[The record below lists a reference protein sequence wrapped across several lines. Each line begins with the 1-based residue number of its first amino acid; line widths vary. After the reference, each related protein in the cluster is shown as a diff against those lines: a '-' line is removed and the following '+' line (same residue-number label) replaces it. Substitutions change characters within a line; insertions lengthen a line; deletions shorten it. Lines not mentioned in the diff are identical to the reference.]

1 MTMSEQ
7 SDPKRSSKRTISDRL
22 DEVNHRPTGFD
33 YMRIGL
39 ALAVILAHS
48 FYLNYG
54 GAHAAER
61 EGLLSKFTPLIV
73 PMFFALS
80 GFLVAGSLE
89 RAKSLFVF
97 FGLRVFR
104 IVPALTVEVLLSALI
119 LGPLLTEFP
128 LSDYFRDTAFWAYFL
143 NILGE
148 IHYHLPGLFIH
159 NPTTA
164 VNGQL
169 WTVPFELACYALLGA
184 LACVNA
190 YRRGWLL
197 IAIFG
202 ALQALQIVN
211 TIYRFN
217 PNYNGA
223 GGSTIVLC
231 FAAGLLLYRYRK
243 VIVYSAPLALVAFV
257 LSVISI
263 EIPNAI
269 RFAPLPMAYLTVYLG
284 LRNPKLD
291 RIVNS
296 GDYSY
301 GLYLY
306 GYPVQQAVITLLPGM
321 REWYWNL
328 LISLPIAAAIAALS
342 WHLIEK
348 PVLSRKKILQRI
360 NDRIAAALV
369 RIWPRMAKREVIADG

>member
-1 MTMSEQ
+1 MTISESSTQ
-7 SDPKRSSKRTISDRL
+7 KRSSRLTISDRL
-22 DEVNHRPTGFD
+22 DAVDNRPTGFD
-33 YMRIGL
+33 YVRIGL

-48 FYLNYG
+48 FFLNYG
-54 GAHAAER
+54 GAQAAEC
-61 EGLLSKFTPLIV
+61 EGIFSKFTPLIV

-128 LSDYFRDTAFWAYFL
+128 LSVYFRDSAFWAYFL

-159 NPTTA
+159 NPTTS

-169 WTVPFELACYALLGA
+169 WTVPYELACYVLLGA

-190 YRRGWLL
+190 YKRGWLL

-202 ALQALQIVN
+202 TLQALQIVN

-231 FAAGLLLYRYRK
+231 FAAGLLLYRYRDK
-243 VIVYSAPLALVAFV
+243 IVYSGPLALVAFV
-257 LSVISI
+257 LSVVSI
-263 EIPNAI
+263 EVPNAI
-269 RFAPLPMAYLTVYLG
+269 RFAPLPMAYLTMYLG

-291 RIVNS
+291 RVVSS

-348 PVLSRKKILQRI
+348 PVLSRKKILQKI
-360 NDRIAAALV
+360 NDSLGAALV
-369 RIWPRMAKREVIADG
+369 RRWPRMAKRPVIADG

>member
-1 MTMSEQ
+1 M
-7 SDPKRSSKRTISDRL
+7 PTISDRL
-22 DEVNHRPTGFD
+22 DAVNNRPTGFD

-39 ALAVILAHS
+39 ALSVILAHS

-54 GAHAAER
+54 GEHAAER
-61 EGLLSKFTPLIV
+61 EGLLAKLTPLIV

-104 IVPALTVEVLLSALI
+104 ILPALTVEVLLSALI

-128 LSDYFRDTAFWAYFL
+128 LSAYFRDTAFWAYFL

-169 WTVPFELACYALLGA
+169 WTVPYELACYVLLGA

-190 YRRGWLL
+190 YKRGWLL

-202 ALQALQIVN
+202 ALQALQVVN

-231 FAAGLLLYRYRK
+231 FAAGLLLYRYRAR
-243 VIVYSAPLALVAFV
+243 IVYSAPLALVAFI
-257 LSVISI
+257 LSLACI
-263 EIPNAI
+263 EIPNGI

-284 LRNPKLD
+284 LRNPRLD
-291 RIVNS
+291 RVVS
-296 GDYSY
+296 GGDYSY

-306 GYPVQQAVITLLPGM
+306 GYPVQQAVIALLPGM

-342 WHLIEK
+342 WHFIEK
-348 PVLSRKKILQRI
+348 PVLSRRNVLQKI
-360 NDRIAAALV
+360 NDGLASALV
-369 RIWPRMAKREVIADG
+369 RAWPRMAKRRAVADG

>member
-1 MTMSEQ
+1 MTVSESTTQ
-7 SDPKRSSKRTISDRL
+7 KRSSRQTISDRL
-22 DEVNHRPTGFD
+22 DAVDNRPTGFD
-33 YMRIGL
+33 YMRMGL
-39 ALAVILAHS
+39 ALAVIVAHS

-54 GAHAAER
+54 PGHAAER
-61 EGLLSKFTPLIV
+61 EGLFSKFTPLIV

-119 LGPLLTEFP
+119 LGPLLTIFP
-128 LSDYFRDTAFWAYFL
+128 LSAYFGDPAFRAYFW

-184 LACVNA
+184 LAFVNA
-190 YRRGWLL
+190 YKRGWLL

-202 ALQALQIVN
+202 ALQAMQIVN

-231 FAAGLLLYRYRK
+231 FAAGLLLYRYRNS
-243 VIVYSAPLALVAFV
+243 IVYSAPLALVAFI
-257 LSVISI
+257 LSMVSI

-291 RIVNS
+291 KIVSS

-306 GYPVQQAVITLLPGM
+306 GYPIQQAVITLLPGM

-328 LISLPIAAAIAALS
+328 LISLPVAAAIAALS

-348 PVLSRKKILQRI
+348 PVLSRKNILQKI
-360 NDRIAAALV
+360 NDRLGAVLARA
-369 RIWPRMAKREVIADG
+369 WPRMAKRRAIADG

>member
-1 MTMSEQ
+1 M
-7 SDPKRSSKRTISDRL
+7 RSSMPTISDRL
-22 DEVNHRPTGFD
+22 DQVQNRPTGFD

-39 ALAVILAHS
+39 ALSVIVAHS

-54 GAHAAER
+54 TIHAAER
-61 EGLLSKFTPLIV
+61 EGLLAKFTPLIV

-119 LGPLLTEFP
+119 LGPLLSEFSLAAYVGDP
-128 LSDYFRDTAFWAYFL
+128 AFRVYFL

-169 WTVPFELACYALLGA
+169 WTVPFELACYVLLGA
-184 LACVNA
+184 LACVDA
-190 YRRGWLL
+190 YKRGWLL
-197 IAIFG
+197 IVIFG
-202 ALQALQIVN
+202 VLQALQIVN

-217 PNYNGA
+217 PNFNGA

-231 FAAGLLLYRYRK
+231 FLAGLLLYRYRK
-243 VIVYSAPLALVAFV
+243 VMVYSAPLALAAFV
-257 LSVISI
+257 LSMISI

-269 RFAPLPMAYLTVYLG
+269 RFAPLPMAYFTMYLG
-284 LRNPKLD
+284 LRSPKLD
-291 RIVNS
+291 KILMS

-321 REWYWNL
+321 REWYWNI
-328 LISLPIAAAIAALS
+328 LISLPIAATIASLS

-348 PVLSRKKILQRI
+348 PVLARKNILQKL
-360 NDRIAAALV
+360 NDNLASALA
-369 RIWPRMAKREVIADG
+369 RTRLRAAKRRAIADG

>member
-1 MTMSEQ
+1 M
-7 SDPKRSSKRTISDRL
+7 RSSMPTISDRL
-22 DEVNHRPTGFD
+22 DQVQNRPTGFD

-39 ALAVILAHS
+39 ALSVIVAHS

-61 EGLLSKFTPLIV
+61 EGLLAKFTPLIV

-119 LGPLLTEFP
+119 LGPLLTEFSLAAYAADP
-128 LSDYFRDTAFWAYFL
+128 AFRLYFL

-169 WTVPFELACYALLGA
+169 WTVPFELACYVLLGA
-184 LACVNA
+184 LACVDA

-197 IAIFG
+197 IVIFG
-202 ALQALQIVN
+202 VLQALQIVN

-217 PNYNGA
+217 PNFNGA

-231 FAAGLLLYRYRK
+231 FLAGLLLYRYRK
-243 VIVYSAPLALVAFV
+243 VVVYSAPLALAAFA
-257 LSVISI
+257 LSMISI
-263 EIPNAI
+263 ELPNAI
-269 RFAPLPMAYLTVYLG
+269 RFAPLPMAYFTMYLG
-284 LRNPKLD
+284 LRSPKPD
-291 RIVNS
+291 RILMS

-306 GYPVQQAVITLLPGM
+306 GYPVQQAVIFLLPGL
-321 REWYWNL
+321 REWYWNI
-328 LISLPIAAAIAALS
+328 LISLPIAAAVASLS

-348 PVLSRKKILQRI
+348 PVLTRKNILQRL
-360 NDRIAAALV
+360 NDGLASALAMT
-369 RIWPRMAKREVIADG
+369 RLRAAKRRAVADG

>member
-1 MTMSEQ
+1 MTAPQ
-7 SDPKRSSKRTISDRL
+7 KRSSMPTISDRL
-22 DEVNHRPTGFD
+22 DEVCNRPSGFD
-33 YMRIGL
+33 YMRVGL
-39 ALAVILAHS
+39 ALSVILAHS

-61 EGLLSKFTPLIV
+61 EGLIAKFTPLIV

-104 IVPALTVEVLLSALI
+104 ILPALTVEVLLSALI
-119 LGPLLTEFP
+119 LGPLMTEFSLEAYLTDP
-128 LSDYFRDTAFWAYFL
+128 AFRAYFL

-169 WTVPFELACYALLGA
+169 WTVPFELACYVLLGA
-184 LACVNA
+184 LACVDA

-197 IAIFG
+197 IVIFG
-202 ALQALQIVN
+202 VLQSLQVFN

-217 PNYNGA
+217 PNFNGA

-231 FAAGLLLYRYRK
+231 FLAGLLLYRYRGW
-243 VIVYSAPLALVAFV
+243 IVYSAPLALAALV
-257 LSVISI
+257 LAMASI

-269 RFAPLPMAYLTVYLG
+269 RFAALPMAYLTVYLG
-284 LRNPKLD
+284 LRNPKPDKILM
-291 RIVNS
+291 S

-306 GYPVQQAVITLLPGM
+306 GYPVQQAVIMLFPGM
-321 REWYWNL
+321 RQWYWNI
-328 LISLPIAAAIAALS
+328 LISLPIAATVAVLS

-348 PVLSRKKILQRI
+348 PVLSRKKILQTLG
-360 NDRIAAALV
+360 DRLAAALA
-369 RIWPRMAKREVIADG
+369 RARLGMAKRRAVADG

>member
-1 MTMSEQ
+1 MPSN
-7 SDPKRSSKRTISDRL
+7 SDQKRGSMPTISDRL
-22 DEVNHRPTGFD
+22 DQVNNRPTGFD

-39 ALAVILAHS
+39 ALSVILAHS

-54 GAHAAER
+54 PGHAAER
-61 EGLLSKFTPLIV
+61 EGLIAKLTPLIV

-104 IVPALTVEVLLSALI
+104 ILPALTVEVLLSALI

-128 LSDYFRDTAFWAYFL
+128 LSAYFRDSEFWAYFL

-159 NPTTA
+159 NPTIA

-169 WTVPFELACYALLGA
+169 WTVPYELACYVLLGA

-190 YRRGWLL
+190 YKRGWLL
-197 IAIFG
+197 IVIFG

-231 FAAGLLLYRYRK
+231 FAAGLLLYRYREK
-243 VIVYSAPLALVAFV
+243 IVYSAPLALVAFA
-257 LSVISI
+257 LSVVSI

-291 RIVNS
+291 RIVSS

-321 REWYWNL
+321 REWYWNI
-328 LISLPIAAAIAALS
+328 LISLPIAAGIAALS

-348 PVLSRKKILQRI
+348 PVLARKNILQKI
-360 NDRIAAALV
+360 NDRMTGALV
-369 RIWPRMAKREVIADG
+369 RAWPRMAKRRAVADG

>member
-1 MTMSEQ
+1 
-7 SDPKRSSKRTISDRL
+7 
-22 DEVNHRPTGFD
+22 V
-33 YMRIGL
+33 
-39 ALAVILAHS
+39 
-48 FYLNYG
+48 
-54 GAHAAER
+54 
-61 EGLLSKFTPLIV
+61 
-73 PMFFALS
+73 
-80 GFLVAGSLE
+80 
-89 RAKSLFVF
+89 
-97 FGLRVFR
+97 
-104 IVPALTVEVLLSALI
+104 
-119 LGPLLTEFP
+119 
-128 LSDYFRDTAFWAYFL
+128 
-143 NILGE
+143 
-148 IHYHLPGLFIH
+148 
-159 NPTTA
+159 
-164 VNGQL
+164 
-169 WTVPFELACYALLGA
+169 LLGA

-231 FAAGLLLYRYRK
+231 FAAGLLLYRYREK
-243 VIVYSAPLALVAFV
+243 IVYSAPLALVAFI
-257 LSVISI
+257 LSVVSI

-291 RIVNS
+291 RIVSS

-342 WHLIEK
+342 WHFIEK
-348 PVLSRKKILQRI
+348 PVLSRKSVLQKI
-360 NDRIAAALV
+360 NDRIAATLA
-369 RIWPRMAKREVIADG
+369 RIWPRSVKPRAVADG

>member
-1 MTMSEQ
+1 
-7 SDPKRSSKRTISDRL
+7 
-22 DEVNHRPTGFD
+22 
-33 YMRIGL
+33 
-39 ALAVILAHS
+39 
-48 FYLNYG
+48 
-54 GAHAAER
+54 
-61 EGLLSKFTPLIV
+61 
-73 PMFFALS
+73 
-80 GFLVAGSLE
+80 E
-89 RAKSLFVF
+89 RAKSMFVF

-128 LSDYFRDTAFWAYFL
+128 FSAYVGDPAFRAYFL

-190 YRRGWLL
+190 YKRGWLL

-217 PNYNGA
+217 PNFNGA

-231 FAAGLLLYRYRK
+231 FAAGLLLYRYREK
-243 VIVYSAPLALVAFV
+243 IVYSAPLALVAFV
-257 LSVISI
+257 LAMVSI
-263 EIPNAI
+263 EIPNGI
-269 RFAPLPMAYLTVYLG
+269 RFAPLPMAYLTMYLG

-291 RIVNS
+291 KITMS

-321 REWYWNL
+321 REWYWNI
-328 LISLPIAAAIAALS
+328 LISLPIAATIAALS

-348 PVLSRKKILQRI
+348 PVLFRKDILQKL
-360 NDRIAAALV
+360 NDGLGAALV
-369 RIWPRMAKREVIADG
+369 RVWPRMAKRRAVADG